1 MAFLEV
7 RDLRKNFGGT
17 EVLKGVSFSLD
28 QGKVLAVIGSSGNGK
43 TTLLRCLNG
52 LETADGGCVIVD
64 GTATVFGGDSSVSCV
79 AGVENVAGVE
89 SVAAK
94 TGVESAGAAKKAAKK
109 AANAANAANAAKI
122 KAENRDFTMVFQN
135 FQLFPQYTALRN
147 VSLAADLCELGAL
160 KGEKLPRKEK
170 SAKKKQI
177 RAKNAENARL
187 LLEKV
192 GLAEKLGAY
201 PCELSGGQ
209 QQRVAIARALA
220 LQPKILCFDEPTSAL
235 DPHLTGEI
243 SALIGELKAEGRTMI
258 VVTHEMEFARSVA
271 DEILFLHEGRAEESG
286 SASAAFENPKS
297 ELFKAFVDG
306 GKNK

>member
-7 RDLRKNFGGT
+7 RDMRKNFGGT
-17 EVLKGVSFSLD
+17 QVLKGVSFSLEK
-28 QGKVLAVIGSSGNGK
+28 GKVLSVIGSSGNGK

-52 LETADGGCVIVD
+52 LEEADGGSVTVD
-64 GTATVFGGDSSVSCV
+64 GVTANYGATTEENEENGGKKTKKKKR
-79 AGVENVAGVE
+79 AAENG
-89 SVAAK
+89 
-94 TGVESAGAAKKAAKK
+94 
-109 AANAANAANAAKI
+109 
-122 KAENRDFTMVFQN
+122 AENRDFTLVFQN
-135 FQLFPQYTALRN
+135 FQLFPQYTAKRN
-147 VSLAADLCELGAL
+147 VSLAADLSELRAL
-160 KGEKLPRKEK
+160 KNEKLPRKEK
-170 SAKKKQI
+170 SALKKQI
-177 RAKNAENARL
+177 REKNDENARR

-192 GLAEKLGAY
+192 GLAEKCAAY

-243 SALIGELKAEGRTMI
+243 SALINELKAEGRTMI

-271 DEILFLHEGRAEESG
+271 DEILFLHEGKAEESG
-286 SASAAFENPKS
+286 SAAEAFGAPKS
-297 ELFKAFVDG
+297 ALFKAFLDG

>member
-64 GTATVFGGDSSVSCV
+64 GTATVFGGDSSASCV
-79 AGVENVAGVE
+79 SGVET
-89 SVAAK
+89 VAAK
-94 TGVESAGAAKKAAKK
+94 TGVESAGGAGAAKKAAKK
-109 AANAANAANAAKI
+109 AANAAKN

-147 VSLAADLCELGAL
+147 VSLAADLCELRAL

>member
-64 GTATVFGGDSSVSCV
+64 GTTTVFGGDSSASCV
-79 AGVENVAGVE
+79 SGIEN
-89 SVAAK
+89 VAAK

-109 AANAANAANAAKI
+109 AANAANAAKN

-147 VSLAADLCELGAL
+147 VSLAADLCELRAL

-271 DEILFLHEGRAEESG
+271 DEILFLHEGRAEENG

>member
-7 RDLRKNFGGT
+7 RDMWKNFGGT
-17 EVLKGVSFSLD
+17 EVLKGVSFSLEK
-28 QGKVLAVIGSSGNGK
+28 GKVLAVIGSSGNGK

-52 LETADGGCVIVD
+52 LEEADGGSVTVD
-64 GTATVFGGDSSVSCV
+64 GVTANYGATTEENAVNGGKKPKKKKRAAEKG
-79 AGVENVAGVE
+79 AG
-89 SVAAK
+89 
-94 TGVESAGAAKKAAKK
+94 
-109 AANAANAANAAKI
+109 
-122 KAENRDFTMVFQN
+122 AENRDFTLVFQN
-135 FQLFPQYTALRN
+135 FQLFPQYTAKRN
-147 VSLAADLCELGAL
+147 VSLAADLSELRAL
-160 KGEKLPRKEK
+160 KTEKLPRKEK
-170 SAKKKQI
+170 SALKKQI
-177 RAKNAENARL
+177 REKNDENARR

-192 GLAEKLGAY
+192 GLAEKCAAY

-243 SALIGELKAEGRTMI
+243 SALINELKAEGRTMI

-271 DEILFLHEGRAEESG
+271 DEILFLHEGKAEESG
-286 SASAAFENPKS
+286 SAAEAFGAPKS
-297 ELFKAFVDG
+297 ALFKAFIDG

>member
-7 RDLRKNFGGT
+7 RDMRKNFGGT
-17 EVLKGVSFSLD
+17 EVLKGVSFSLEK
-28 QGKVLAVIGSSGNGK
+28 GKVLAVIGSSGNGK

-52 LETADGGCVIVD
+52 LEEADGGSVTVD
-64 GTATVFGGDSSVSCV
+64 GVTANYGATTEENAVNGG
-79 AGVENVAGVE
+79 
-89 SVAAK
+89 K
-94 TGVESAGAAKKAAKK
+94 KPKKKKRAKK
-109 AANAANAANAAKI
+109 NG
-122 KAENRDFTMVFQN
+122 AENRDFTLVFQN
-135 FQLFPQYTALRN
+135 FQLFPQYTAKRN
-147 VSLAADLCELGAL
+147 VSLAADLSELRAL
-160 KGEKLPRKEK
+160 KTEKLPRKEK
-170 SAKKKQI
+170 SALKKQI
-177 RAKNAENARL
+177 REKNDENARR

-192 GLAEKLGAY
+192 GLAEKCAAY

-243 SALIGELKAEGRTMI
+243 SALINELKAEGRTMI

-271 DEILFLHEGRAEESG
+271 DEILFLHEGKAEESG
-286 SASAAFENPKS
+286 SAAEAFGAPKS
-297 ELFKAFVDG
+297 ALFKAFIDG

>member
-7 RDLRKNFGGT
+7 RDMRKNFGGT
-17 EVLKGVSFSLD
+17 EVLKGVSFSLEK
-28 QGKVLAVIGSSGNGK
+28 GKVLAVIGSSGNGK

-52 LETADGGCVIVD
+52 LEEADGGSVTVD
-64 GTATVFGGDSSVSCV
+64 GVTANYGATTEENEENGGKKPKKKKR
-79 AGVENVAGVE
+79 AAENG
-89 SVAAK
+89 
-94 TGVESAGAAKKAAKK
+94 
-109 AANAANAANAAKI
+109 
-122 KAENRDFTMVFQN
+122 AENRDFTLVFQN
-135 FQLFPQYTALRN
+135 FQLFPQYTAKRN
-147 VSLAADLCELGAL
+147 VSLAADLSELRAL
-160 KGEKLPRKEK
+160 KNEKLPRKEK
-170 SAKKKQI
+170 SALKKQI
-177 RAKNAENARL
+177 REKNDENARR

-192 GLAEKLGAY
+192 GLAEKCAAY

-243 SALIGELKAEGRTMI
+243 SALINELKAEGRTMI

-271 DEILFLHEGRAEESG
+271 DEILFLHEGKAEESG
-286 SASAAFENPKS
+286 SAAEAFGAPKS
-297 ELFKAFVDG
+297 ALFKAFIDG

>member
-7 RDLRKNFGGT
+7 RDMRKNFGGT
-17 EVLKGVSFSLD
+17 EVLKGVSFSLEK
-28 QGKVLAVIGSSGNGK
+28 GKVLAVIGSSGNGK

-52 LETADGGCVIVD
+52 LEEADGGSVTVD
-64 GTATVFGGDSSVSCV
+64 GVTANYGATTEENAVNGG
-79 AGVENVAGVE
+79 
-89 SVAAK
+89 
-94 TGVESAGAAKKAAKK
+94 KKPKK
-109 AANAANAANAAKI
+109 KKREAEKG
-122 KAENRDFTMVFQN
+122 AENRDFTLVFQN
-135 FQLFPQYTALRN
+135 FQLFPQYTAKRN
-147 VSLAADLCELGAL
+147 VSLAADLSELRAL
-160 KGEKLPRKEK
+160 KTEKLPRKEK
-170 SAKKKQI
+170 SALKKQI
-177 RAKNAENARL
+177 REKNDENARR

-192 GLAEKLGAY
+192 GLAEKCAAY

-243 SALIGELKAEGRTMI
+243 SALINELKAEGRTMI

-271 DEILFLHEGRAEESG
+271 DEILFLHEGKAEESG
-286 SASAAFENPKS
+286 SAAEAFGAPKS
-297 ELFKAFVDG
+297 ALFKAFIDG

>member
-7 RDLRKNFGGT
+7 RDMRKNFGGT
-17 EVLKGVSFSLD
+17 EVLKGVSFSLEK
-28 QGKVLAVIGSSGNGK
+28 GKVLAVIGSSGNGK

-52 LETADGGCVIVD
+52 LEEADGGSVTVD
-64 GTATVFGGDSSVSCV
+64 GVTANYGATTE
-79 AGVENVAGVE
+79 EN
-89 SVAAK
+89 
-94 TGVESAGAAKKAAKK
+94 
-109 AANAANAANAAKI
+109 
-122 KAENRDFTMVFQN
+122 AENRDFTLVFQN
-135 FQLFPQYTALRN
+135 FQLFPQYTAKRN
-147 VSLAADLCELGAL
+147 VSLAADLSELRAL
-160 KGEKLPRKEK
+160 KTEKLPRKEK
-170 SAKKKQI
+170 SALKKQI
-177 RAKNAENARL
+177 REKNDENARR

-192 GLAEKLGAY
+192 GLAEKCAAY

-243 SALIGELKAEGRTMI
+243 SALINELKAEGRTMI

-271 DEILFLHEGRAEESG
+271 DEILFLHEGKAEESG
-286 SASAAFENPKS
+286 SAAEAFGAPKS
-297 ELFKAFVDG
+297 ALFKAFIDG

>member
-7 RDLRKNFGGT
+7 RDMRKNFGGT
-17 EVLKGVSFSLD
+17 EVLKGVSFSLEK
-28 QGKVLAVIGSSGNGK
+28 GKVLAVIGSSGNGK

-52 LETADGGCVIVD
+52 LEEADGGSVTVD
-64 GTATVFGGDSSVSCV
+64 GVTANYGATTEENAVNGGKKPKQKKR
-79 AGVENVAGVE
+79 
-89 SVAAK
+89 AAEK
-94 TGVESAGAAKKAAKK
+94 G
-109 AANAANAANAAKI
+109 
-122 KAENRDFTMVFQN
+122 AENRDFTLVFQN
-135 FQLFPQYTALRN
+135 FQLFPQYTAKRN
-147 VSLAADLCELGAL
+147 VSLAADLSELRAL
-160 KGEKLPRKEK
+160 KNEKLPRKEK
-170 SAKKKQI
+170 SALKKQI
-177 RAKNAENARL
+177 REKNDENARR

-192 GLAEKLGAY
+192 GLAEKCAAY

-243 SALIGELKAEGRTMI
+243 SALINELKAEGRTMI

-271 DEILFLHEGRAEESG
+271 DEILFLHEGKAEESG
-286 SASAAFENPKS
+286 NAAEAFGAPKS
-297 ELFKAFVDG
+297 ALFKAFIGG

>member
-7 RDLRKNFGGT
+7 RDMRKNFGGT
-17 EVLKGVSFSLD
+17 EVLKGVSFSLEK
-28 QGKVLAVIGSSGNGK
+28 GKVLAVIGSSGNGK

-52 LETADGGCVIVD
+52 LEEADGGSVTVD
-64 GTATVFGGDSSVSCV
+64 GVTANYGATTEENAVNGGKKPKTKKR
-79 AGVENVAGVE
+79 
-89 SVAAK
+89 AAEK
-94 TGVESAGAAKKAAKK
+94 G
-109 AANAANAANAAKI
+109 
-122 KAENRDFTMVFQN
+122 AENRDFTLVFQN
-135 FQLFPQYTALRN
+135 FQLFPQYTAKRN
-147 VSLAADLCELGAL
+147 VSLAADLSELRAL
-160 KGEKLPRKEK
+160 KNEKLPSKEK
-170 SAKKKQI
+170 SALKKQI
-177 RAKNAENARL
+177 REKNDENARR

-192 GLAEKLGAY
+192 GLAEKCAAY

-243 SALIGELKAEGRTMI
+243 SALINELKAEGRTMI

-271 DEILFLHEGRAEESG
+271 DEILFLHEGKAEESG
-286 SASAAFENPKS
+286 SAAEAFGAPKS
-297 ELFKAFVDG
+297 ALFKAFIDG

>member
-7 RDLRKNFGGT
+7 RDMRKNFGGT
-17 EVLKGVSFSLD
+17 EVLKGVSFSLEK
-28 QGKVLAVIGSSGNGK
+28 GKVLAVIGSSGNGK

-52 LETADGGCVIVD
+52 LEEADGGSVTVD
-64 GTATVFGGDSSVSCV
+64 GVTVNYGATTEENAENGGKKPKKKKR
-79 AGVENVAGVE
+79 
-89 SVAAK
+89 AAEK
-94 TGVESAGAAKKAAKK
+94 G
-109 AANAANAANAAKI
+109 
-122 KAENRDFTMVFQN
+122 AENRDFTLVFQN
-135 FQLFPQYTALRN
+135 FQLFPQYTAKRN
-147 VSLAADLCELGAL
+147 VSLAADLSELRAL
-160 KGEKLPRKEK
+160 KTEKLPRKEK
-170 SAKKKQI
+170 SALKKQI
-177 RAKNAENARL
+177 REKNDENARR

-192 GLAEKLGAY
+192 GLAEKCAAY

-243 SALIGELKAEGRTMI
+243 SALINELKAEGRTMI

-271 DEILFLHEGRAEESG
+271 DEILFLHEGKAEESG
-286 SASAAFENPKS
+286 SAAEAFGAPKS
-297 ELFKAFVDG
+297 ALFKAFIDG

>member
-7 RDLRKNFGGT
+7 RDMRKNFGGT
-17 EVLKGVSFSLD
+17 QVLKGVSFSLEK
-28 QGKVLAVIGSSGNGK
+28 GKVLAVIGSSGNGK

-52 LETADGGCVIVD
+52 LEEADGGSVTVD
-64 GTATVFGGDSSVSCV
+64 GVTANYGATTEEHAVNGGKKTKKKKR
-79 AGVENVAGVE
+79 
-89 SVAAK
+89 AAEK
-94 TGVESAGAAKKAAKK
+94 G
-109 AANAANAANAAKI
+109 
-122 KAENRDFTMVFQN
+122 AENRDFTLVFQN
-135 FQLFPQYTALRN
+135 FQLFPQYTAKRN
-147 VSLAADLCELGAL
+147 VSLAADLSELRAL
-160 KGEKLPRKEK
+160 KTEKLTRKEK
-170 SAKKKQI
+170 SALKKQI
-177 RAKNAENARL
+177 REKNDENARR

-192 GLAEKLGAY
+192 GLAEKCAAY

-243 SALIGELKAEGRTMI
+243 SALINELKAEGRTMI

-271 DEILFLHEGRAEESG
+271 DEILFLHEGKAEESG
-286 SASAAFENPKS
+286 SAAEAFGAPKS
-297 ELFKAFVDG
+297 ALFKAFIDG

>member
-64 GTATVFGGDSSVSCV
+64 GTATVFGGDSLRG
-79 AGVENVAGVE
+79 AGVENVSGFE

-109 AANAANAANAAKI
+109 AANAANAAKN

-160 KGEKLPRKEK
+160 KGEKLPRKER

>member
-7 RDLRKNFGGT
+7 RDMRKNFGGT
-17 EVLKGVSFSLD
+17 QVLKGVSFSLEK
-28 QGKVLAVIGSSGNGK
+28 GKVLAVIGSSGNGK

-52 LETADGGCVIVD
+52 LEEADGGSVTVD
-64 GTATVFGGDSSVSCV
+64 GVTANYGATTEENAVNGG
-79 AGVENVAGVE
+79 
-89 SVAAK
+89 
-94 TGVESAGAAKKAAKK
+94 KKPKK
-109 AANAANAANAAKI
+109 KKREAEKG
-122 KAENRDFTMVFQN
+122 AENRDFTLVFQN
-135 FQLFPQYTALRN
+135 FQLFPQYTAKRN
-147 VSLAADLCELGAL
+147 VSLAADLSELRAL
-160 KGEKLPRKEK
+160 KTEKLPRKEK
-170 SAKKKQI
+170 SALKKQI
-177 RAKNAENARL
+177 REKNDENARR

-192 GLAEKLGAY
+192 GLAEKCAAY

-243 SALIGELKAEGRTMI
+243 SALINELKAEGRTMI

-271 DEILFLHEGRAEESG
+271 DEILFLHEGKAEESG
-286 SASAAFENPKS
+286 SAAEAFGAPKS
-297 ELFKAFVDG
+297 ALFKAFIEG

>member
-64 GTATVFGGDSSVSCV
+64 GTATVFGGDSSASCV
-79 AGVENVAGVE
+79 SGVENVSGVE

-94 TGVESAGAAKKAAKK
+94 TGVESAGAAK
-109 AANAANAANAAKI
+109 NAANAANAAKN

-147 VSLAADLCELGAL
+147 VSLAADLCELRAL

>member
-7 RDLRKNFGGT
+7 RDMRKNFGGT
-17 EVLKGVSFSLD
+17 QVLKGVSFSLEK
-28 QGKVLAVIGSSGNGK
+28 GKVLAVIGSSGNGK

-52 LETADGGCVIVD
+52 LEEADGGSVTVD
-64 GTATVFGGDSSVSCV
+64 GVTANYGATTEENAVNGGKKQKKKKR
-79 AGVENVAGVE
+79 AAEN
-89 SVAAK
+89 
-94 TGVESAGAAKKAAKK
+94 GAE
-109 AANAANAANAAKI
+109 
-122 KAENRDFTMVFQN
+122 AENRDFTLVFQN
-135 FQLFPQYTALRN
+135 FQLFPQYTAKRN
-147 VSLAADLCELGAL
+147 VSLAADLSELRAL
-160 KGEKLPRKEK
+160 KTEKLPRKEK
-170 SAKKKQI
+170 SALKKQI
-177 RAKNAENARL
+177 REKNDENARR

-192 GLAEKLGAY
+192 GLAEKCAAY

-243 SALIGELKAEGRTMI
+243 SALINELKAEGRTMI

-271 DEILFLHEGRAEESG
+271 DEILFLHEGKAEESG
-286 SASAAFENPKS
+286 SAAEAFGAPKS
-297 ELFKAFVDG
+297 ALFKAFIDG

>member
-7 RDLRKNFGGT
+7 RDMRKNFGGT
-17 EVLKGVSFSLD
+17 EVLKGVSFSLEK
-28 QGKVLAVIGSSGNGK
+28 GKVLAVIGSSGNGK

-52 LETADGGCVIVD
+52 LEEADGGSVTVD
-64 GTATVFGGDSSVSCV
+64 GVTVNYGATTEENAENGGKKPKKKKRA
-79 AGVENVAGVE
+79 AGKG
-89 SVAAK
+89 
-94 TGVESAGAAKKAAKK
+94 
-109 AANAANAANAAKI
+109 
-122 KAENRDFTMVFQN
+122 AENRDFTLVFQN
-135 FQLFPQYTALRN
+135 FQLFPQYTAKRN
-147 VSLAADLCELGAL
+147 VSLAADLSELRAL
-160 KGEKLPRKEK
+160 KNEKLPRKEK
-170 SAKKKQI
+170 SALKKQI
-177 RAKNAENARL
+177 REKNDENAWR

-192 GLAEKLGAY
+192 GLAEKCAAY

-243 SALIGELKAEGRTMI
+243 SALINELKAEGRTMI

-271 DEILFLHEGRAEESG
+271 DEILFLHEGKAEESG
-286 SASAAFENPKS
+286 SAAEAFGAPKS
-297 ELFKAFVDG
+297 ALFKAFIDG

>member
-64 GTATVFGGDSSVSCV
+64 GTATVFGGDSSASCV
-79 AGVENVAGVE
+79 SGVET
-89 SVAAK
+89 VAAK
-94 TGVESAGAAKKAAKK
+94 TGVESAGTAKKAAKK
-109 AANAANAANAAKI
+109 AANAANAAKN

-147 VSLAADLCELGAL
+147 VSLAADLCELRAL

>member
-7 RDLRKNFGGT
+7 RDMRKNFGGT
-17 EVLKGVSFSLD
+17 QVLKGVSFSLEK
-28 QGKVLAVIGSSGNGK
+28 GKVLAVIGSSGNGK

-52 LETADGGCVIVD
+52 LEEADGGSVTVD
-64 GTATVFGGDSSVSCV
+64 GVTA
-79 AGVENVAGVE
+79 NY
-89 SVAAK
+89 
-94 TGVESAGAAKKAAKK
+94 GAATEENAVNGGKKPKK
-109 AANAANAANAAKI
+109 KKREAEKG
-122 KAENRDFTMVFQN
+122 AENRDFTLVFQN
-135 FQLFPQYTALRN
+135 FQLFPQYTAKRN
-147 VSLAADLCELGAL
+147 VSLAADLSELRAL
-160 KGEKLPRKEK
+160 KTEKLPRKEK
-170 SAKKKQI
+170 SALKKQI
-177 RAKNAENARL
+177 REKNDENARR

-192 GLAEKLGAY
+192 GLAEKCAAY

-243 SALIGELKAEGRTMI
+243 SALINELKAEGRTMI

-271 DEILFLHEGRAEESG
+271 DEILFLHEGKAEESG
-286 SASAAFENPKS
+286 SAAEAFGAPKS
-297 ELFKAFVDG
+297 ALFKAFIDG

>member
-7 RDLRKNFGGT
+7 RDMRKNFGGT
-17 EVLKGVSFSLD
+17 EVLKGVSFSLEK
-28 QGKVLAVIGSSGNGK
+28 GKVLAVIGSSGNGK

-52 LETADGGCVIVD
+52 LEEADGGSVTVD
-64 GTATVFGGDSSVSCV
+64 GVTANYGATTEENEANGGKKTKKKKR
-79 AGVENVAGVE
+79 AAENG
-89 SVAAK
+89 
-94 TGVESAGAAKKAAKK
+94 
-109 AANAANAANAAKI
+109 
-122 KAENRDFTMVFQN
+122 AENRDFTLVFQN
-135 FQLFPQYTALRN
+135 FQLFPQYTAKRN
-147 VSLAADLCELGAL
+147 VSLAADLSELRAL
-160 KGEKLPRKEK
+160 KNEELPRKEK
-170 SAKKKQI
+170 SALKKQI
-177 RAKNAENARL
+177 REKNDENARR

-192 GLAEKLGAY
+192 GLAEKCAAY

-243 SALIGELKAEGRTMI
+243 SALINELKAEGRTMI

-271 DEILFLHEGRAEESG
+271 DEILFLHEGKAEESG
-286 SASAAFENPKS
+286 SAAEAFGAPKS
-297 ELFKAFVDG
+297 ALFKAFIDG

>member
-64 GTATVFGGDSSVSCV
+64 GTATDFGGDSSASCV
-79 AGVENVAGVE
+79 SGVET
-89 SVAAK
+89 VAAK
-94 TGVESAGAAKKAAKK
+94 TGVESAGAAKKAA
-109 AANAANAANAAKI
+109 NAANAAKN

-147 VSLAADLCELGAL
+147 VSLAADLCELRAL

>member
-7 RDLRKNFGGT
+7 RDMRKNFGGT
-17 EVLKGVSFSLD
+17 EVLKGVSFSLEK
-28 QGKVLAVIGSSGNGK
+28 GKVLAVIGSSGNGK

-52 LETADGGCVIVD
+52 LEEADGGSVTVD
-64 GTATVFGGDSSVSCV
+64 GVTA
-79 AGVENVAGVE
+79 NY
-89 SVAAK
+89 
-94 TGVESAGAAKKAAKK
+94 GAATEENAVNGGKKPKK
-109 AANAANAANAAKI
+109 KKREAEKG
-122 KAENRDFTMVFQN
+122 AENRDFTLVFQN
-135 FQLFPQYTALRN
+135 FQLFPQYTAKRN
-147 VSLAADLCELGAL
+147 VSLAADLSELRAL
-160 KGEKLPRKEK
+160 KTEKLPRKEK
-170 SAKKKQI
+170 SALKKQI
-177 RAKNAENARL
+177 REKNDENARR

-192 GLAEKLGAY
+192 GLAEKCAAY

-243 SALIGELKAEGRTMI
+243 SALINELKAEGRTMI

-271 DEILFLHEGRAEESG
+271 DEILFLHEGKAEESG
-286 SASAAFENPKS
+286 SAAEAFGAPKS
-297 ELFKAFVDG
+297 ALFKAFLDG

>member
-7 RDLRKNFGGT
+7 RDMRKNFGGT
-17 EVLKGVSFSLD
+17 QVLKGVSFSLEK
-28 QGKVLAVIGSSGNGK
+28 GKVLAVIGSSGNGK

-52 LETADGGCVIVD
+52 LEEADGGSVTVD
-64 GTATVFGGDSSVSCV
+64 GVTANYGATTEENEENGGKKPKKKKH
-79 AGVENVAGVE
+79 
-89 SVAAK
+89 AAEK
-94 TGVESAGAAKKAAKK
+94 G
-109 AANAANAANAAKI
+109 
-122 KAENRDFTMVFQN
+122 AENRDFTLVFQN
-135 FQLFPQYTALRN
+135 FQLFPQYTAKRN
-147 VSLAADLCELGAL
+147 VSLAADLSELRAL
-160 KGEKLPRKEK
+160 KNEKLPRKEK
-170 SAKKKQI
+170 SALKKQI
-177 RAKNAENARL
+177 REKNDENARR

-192 GLAEKLGAY
+192 GLAEKCAAY

-243 SALIGELKAEGRTMI
+243 SALINELKAEGRTMI

-271 DEILFLHEGRAEESG
+271 DEILFLHEGKAEESG
-286 SASAAFENPKS
+286 SAAEAFGAPKS
-297 ELFKAFVDG
+297 ALFKAFIDG

>member
-7 RDLRKNFGGT
+7 RDMRKNFGGT
-17 EVLKGVSFSLD
+17 QVLKGVSFSLEK
-28 QGKVLAVIGSSGNGK
+28 GKVLAVIGSSGNGK

-52 LETADGGCVIVD
+52 LEEADGGSVTVD
-64 GTATVFGGDSSVSCV
+64 GVTANYGATTEEKAENGGKKPKKKKR
-79 AGVENVAGVE
+79 AAEN
-89 SVAAK
+89 
-94 TGVESAGAAKKAAKK
+94 GAE
-109 AANAANAANAAKI
+109 
-122 KAENRDFTMVFQN
+122 AENRDFTLVFQN
-135 FQLFPQYTALRN
+135 FQLFPQYTAKRN
-147 VSLAADLCELGAL
+147 VSLAADLSELRAL
-160 KGEKLPRKEK
+160 KNEKLPSKEK
-170 SAKKKQI
+170 SALKKQI
-177 RAKNAENARL
+177 REKNDENARR

-192 GLAEKLGAY
+192 GLAEKCAAY

-243 SALIGELKAEGRTMI
+243 SALINELKAEGRTMI

-271 DEILFLHEGRAEESG
+271 DEILFLHEGKAEESG
-286 SASAAFENPKS
+286 SAAEAFGAPKS
-297 ELFKAFVDG
+297 ALFKAFIDG

>member
-7 RDLRKNFGGT
+7 RDMRKNFGGT
-17 EVLKGVSFSLD
+17 QVLKGVSFSLEK
-28 QGKVLAVIGSSGNGK
+28 GKVLAVIGSSGNGK

-52 LETADGGCVIVD
+52 LEEADGGSVTVD
-64 GTATVFGGDSSVSCV
+64 GVTANYGATTEEHAVNGGKKPKKKKRAAENG
-79 AGVENVAGVE
+79 AG
-89 SVAAK
+89 
-94 TGVESAGAAKKAAKK
+94 
-109 AANAANAANAAKI
+109 
-122 KAENRDFTMVFQN
+122 AENRDFTLVFQN
-135 FQLFPQYTALRN
+135 FQLFPQYTAKRN
-147 VSLAADLCELGAL
+147 VSLAADLSELRAL
-160 KGEKLPRKEK
+160 KTEKLPRKEK
-170 SAKKKQI
+170 SALKKQI
-177 RAKNAENARL
+177 REKNDENARR

-192 GLAEKLGAY
+192 GLAEKCAAY

-243 SALIGELKAEGRTMI
+243 SALINELKAEGRTMI

-271 DEILFLHEGRAEESG
+271 DEILFLHEGKAEESG
-286 SASAAFENPKS
+286 SAAEAFGAPKS
-297 ELFKAFVDG
+297 ALFKAFIDG

>member
-7 RDLRKNFGGT
+7 RDMRKNFGGT
-17 EVLKGVSFSLD
+17 EVLKGVSFSLEK
-28 QGKVLAVIGSSGNGK
+28 GKVLAVIGSSGNGK

-52 LETADGGCVIVD
+52 LEEADGGSVTVD
-64 GTATVFGGDSSVSCV
+64 GVTANYGATTEENEENGGKRPKKKKR
-79 AGVENVAGVE
+79 
-89 SVAAK
+89 AAEK
-94 TGVESAGAAKKAAKK
+94 G
-109 AANAANAANAAKI
+109 
-122 KAENRDFTMVFQN
+122 AENRDFTLVFQN
-135 FQLFPQYTALRN
+135 FQLFPQYTAKRN
-147 VSLAADLCELGAL
+147 VSLAADLSELRAL
-160 KGEKLPRKEK
+160 KTEKLPRKEK
-170 SAKKKQI
+170 SALKKQL
-177 RAKNAENARL
+177 REKNDENARR

-192 GLAEKLGAY
+192 GLAEKCAAY

-243 SALIGELKAEGRTMI
+243 SALINELKAEGRTMI

-271 DEILFLHEGRAEESG
+271 DEILFLHEGKAEESG
-286 SASAAFENPKS
+286 SAAEAFGAPKS
-297 ELFKAFVDG
+297 ALFKAFLDG

>member
-7 RDLRKNFGGT
+7 RDMRKNFGGT
-17 EVLKGVSFSLD
+17 EVLKGVSFSLEK
-28 QGKVLAVIGSSGNGK
+28 GKVLAVIGSSGNGK

-52 LETADGGCVIVD
+52 LEEADGGSVTVD
-64 GTATVFGGDSSVSCV
+64 GVTANYGATTEENAVNGGKKPKKKKRAAENG
-79 AGVENVAGVE
+79 AG
-89 SVAAK
+89 
-94 TGVESAGAAKKAAKK
+94 
-109 AANAANAANAAKI
+109 
-122 KAENRDFTMVFQN
+122 AENRDFTLVFQN
-135 FQLFPQYTALRN
+135 FQLFPQYTAKRN
-147 VSLAADLCELGAL
+147 VSLAADLSELRAL
-160 KGEKLPRKEK
+160 KTEKLPRKEK
-170 SAKKKQI
+170 SALKKQI
-177 RAKNAENARL
+177 REKNDENARR

-192 GLAEKLGAY
+192 GLAEKCAAY

-243 SALIGELKAEGRTMI
+243 SALINELKAEGRTMI

-271 DEILFLHEGRAEESG
+271 DEILFLHEGKAEESG
-286 SASAAFENPKS
+286 SAAEAFGAPKS
-297 ELFKAFVDG
+297 ALFKAFIDG

>member
-7 RDLRKNFGGT
+7 RDMRKNFGGT
-17 EVLKGVSFSLD
+17 EVLKGVSFSLEK
-28 QGKVLAVIGSSGNGK
+28 GKVLAVIGSSGNGK

-52 LETADGGCVIVD
+52 LEEADGGSVTVD
-64 GTATVFGGDSSVSCV
+64 GVTANYGATTEENAVNGGKKPTKKKR
-79 AGVENVAGVE
+79 
-89 SVAAK
+89 AAEK
-94 TGVESAGAAKKAAKK
+94 G
-109 AANAANAANAAKI
+109 
-122 KAENRDFTMVFQN
+122 AENRDFTLVFQN
-135 FQLFPQYTALRN
+135 FQLFPQYTAKRN
-147 VSLAADLCELGAL
+147 VSLAADLSELRAL
-160 KGEKLPRKEK
+160 KTEKLPRKEK
-170 SAKKKQI
+170 SALKKQI
-177 RAKNAENARL
+177 REKNDENARR

-192 GLAEKLGAY
+192 GLAEKCAAY

-243 SALIGELKAEGRTMI
+243 SALINELKAEGRTMI

-271 DEILFLHEGRAEESG
+271 DEILFLHEGKAEESG
-286 SASAAFENPKS
+286 SAAEAFGAPKS
-297 ELFKAFVDG
+297 ALFKAFIDG

>member
-7 RDLRKNFGGT
+7 RDMRKNFGGT
-17 EVLKGVSFSLD
+17 QVLKGVSFSLEK
-28 QGKVLAVIGSSGNGK
+28 GKVLAVIGSSGNGK

-52 LETADGGCVIVD
+52 LEEADGGSVTVD
-64 GTATVFGGDSSVSCV
+64 GVTANYGATTEENEENGGKRPKKKKR
-79 AGVENVAGVE
+79 AAENG
-89 SVAAK
+89 
-94 TGVESAGAAKKAAKK
+94 
-109 AANAANAANAAKI
+109 
-122 KAENRDFTMVFQN
+122 AENRDFTLVFQN
-135 FQLFPQYTALRN
+135 FQLFPQYTAKRN
-147 VSLAADLCELGAL
+147 VSLAADLSELRAL
-160 KGEKLPRKEK
+160 KTEKLPRKEK
-170 SAKKKQI
+170 SALKKQI
-177 RAKNAENARL
+177 REKNDENARR

-192 GLAEKLGAY
+192 GLAEKCAAY

-243 SALIGELKAEGRTMI
+243 SALINELKAEGRTMI

-271 DEILFLHEGRAEESG
+271 DEILFLHEGKAEESG
-286 SASAAFENPKS
+286 SAAEAFGAPKS
-297 ELFKAFVDG
+297 ALFKAFIDG

>member
-7 RDLRKNFGGT
+7 RDMRKNFGGT
-17 EVLKGVSFSLD
+17 EVLKGVSFSLEK
-28 QGKVLAVIGSSGNGK
+28 GKVLAVIGSSGNGK

-52 LETADGGCVIVD
+52 LEEADGGSVTVD
-64 GTATVFGGDSSVSCV
+64 GVTANYGATTEENAVNGGKKPKKKKR
-79 AGVENVAGVE
+79 AAENG
-89 SVAAK
+89 
-94 TGVESAGAAKKAAKK
+94 
-109 AANAANAANAAKI
+109 
-122 KAENRDFTMVFQN
+122 AENRDFTLVFQN
-135 FQLFPQYTALRN
+135 FQLFPQYTAKRN
-147 VSLAADLCELGAL
+147 VSLAADLSELRAL
-160 KGEKLPRKEK
+160 KTEKLPRKEK
-170 SAKKKQI
+170 SALKKQI
-177 RAKNAENARL
+177 REKNDENARR

-192 GLAEKLGAY
+192 GLAEKCAAY

-243 SALIGELKAEGRTMI
+243 SALINELKAEGRTMI

-271 DEILFLHEGRAEESG
+271 DEILFLHEGKAEESG
-286 SASAAFENPKS
+286 SAAEAFGAPKS
-297 ELFKAFVDG
+297 TLFKAFIDG

>member
-7 RDLRKNFGGT
+7 RDMRKNFGGT
-17 EVLKGVSFSLD
+17 EVLKGVSFSLEK
-28 QGKVLAVIGSSGNGK
+28 GKVLAVIGSSGNGK

-52 LETADGGCVIVD
+52 LEEADGGSVTVD
-64 GTATVFGGDSSVSCV
+64 GVTANYGATTEEKAENGGKKPKKKKR
-79 AGVENVAGVE
+79 
-89 SVAAK
+89 AAEK
-94 TGVESAGAAKKAAKK
+94 G
-109 AANAANAANAAKI
+109 
-122 KAENRDFTMVFQN
+122 AENRDFTLVFQN
-135 FQLFPQYTALRN
+135 FQLFPQYTAKRN
-147 VSLAADLCELGAL
+147 VSLAADLSELRAL
-160 KGEKLPRKEK
+160 KTEKLPRKEK
-170 SAKKKQI
+170 SALKKQI
-177 RAKNAENARL
+177 REKNDENARR

-192 GLAEKLGAY
+192 GLAEKCAAC

-243 SALIGELKAEGRTMI
+243 SALINELKAEGRTMI

-271 DEILFLHEGRAEESG
+271 DEILFLHEGKAEESG
-286 SASAAFENPKS
+286 SAAEAFGAPKS
-297 ELFKAFVDG
+297 ALFKAFIDG

>member
-7 RDLRKNFGGT
+7 RDMRKNFGGT
-17 EVLKGVSFSLD
+17 EVLKGVSFSLEK
-28 QGKVLAVIGSSGNGK
+28 GKVLAVIGSSGNGK

-52 LETADGGCVIVD
+52 LEEADGGSVTVD
-64 GTATVFGGDSSVSCV
+64 GVTA
-79 AGVENVAGVE
+79 NY
-89 SVAAK
+89 
-94 TGVESAGAAKKAAKK
+94 GAATEENAVNGGKKTKK
-109 AANAANAANAAKI
+109 KKREAEKG
-122 KAENRDFTMVFQN
+122 AENRDFTLVFQN
-135 FQLFPQYTALRN
+135 FQLFPQYTAKRN
-147 VSLAADLCELGAL
+147 VSLAADLSELRAL
-160 KGEKLPRKEK
+160 KTKKLPSKEK
-170 SAKKKQI
+170 SALKKQI
-177 RAKNAENARL
+177 REKNDENARR

-192 GLAEKLGAY
+192 GLAEKCAAY

-243 SALIGELKAEGRTMI
+243 SALINELKAEGRTMI

-271 DEILFLHEGRAEESG
+271 DEILFLHEGKAEESG
-286 SASAAFENPKS
+286 SAAEAFGAPKS
-297 ELFKAFVDG
+297 ALFKAFIDG